1 MGKTQISIIIVQ
13 ILTFICF
20 IQQNRSAEDFTTL
33 GGLLGLKLIITLIF
47 YIPVKNEALFNLSN
61 SSRDPIMS
69 VTNTAMKCKPPGRV

>member
-47 YIPVKNEALFNLSN
+47 YLPVKNEALFNLSN

-69 VTNTAMKCKPPGRV
+69 VTNTAMKCKPPERV